1 MVARRTCNAKV
12 TRSIRVRGIYF
23 SARPISVSH
32 AAFNAKSF
40 LMKLA
45 VVGGG
50 PSALYVTSRLFSLLK
65 HDSNIRV
72 HVYDRLWSPYG
83 LVRYGV
89 APDHPEVK
97 VRFLSLCIYA
107 WFSLVSANA

>member
-1 MVARRTCNAKV
+1 
-12 TRSIRVRGIYF
+12 
-23 SARPISVSH
+23 
-32 AAFNAKSF
+32 
-40 LMKLA
+40 MKLA

-65 HDSNIRV
+65 HDPNIRV

-97 VRFLSLCIYA
+97 VWFLSLLISVHDRINPCSSNPELY
-107 WFSLVSANA
+107 S